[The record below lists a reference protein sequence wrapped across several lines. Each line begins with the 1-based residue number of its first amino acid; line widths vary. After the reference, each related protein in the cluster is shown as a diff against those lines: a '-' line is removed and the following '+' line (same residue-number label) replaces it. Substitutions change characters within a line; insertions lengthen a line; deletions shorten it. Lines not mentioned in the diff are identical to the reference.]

1 MTPRTLTRPLDDASY
16 WRRLLATV
24 HPDRDG
30 GDAELFVFF
39 TALKEHVEGCRA
51 VEPLYGGE
59 TASGPRPSSAPT
71 ERREHD
77 EPDRVPYDPDYGG
90 EDNHLMLTRRALS
103 IAQELEEPL

>member
-1 MTPRTLTRPLDDASY
+1 MSPRTLTRPLDDASY

-30 GDAELFVFF
+30 GDAELFVFL

-51 VEPLYGGE
+51 VEPLYGSE
-59 TASGPRPSSAPT
+59 PASGRGRAPT
-71 ERREHD
+71 ERREPD
-77 EPDRVPYDPDYGG
+77 EPDRVPYDPDLGS

-103 IAQELEEPL
+103 IAQELEE